1 MSCTASSPAH
11 LSARRQSTTPRPTS
25 TGWHGALV
33 ALLLALLP
41 LSAAHAQ
48 VFSNNAPITIPGSGI
63 ATPYP
68 STINVS
74 GASAATGLRVR
85 LKNFT
90 HSFPADVGVLLVAP
104 DGQSHQL
111 IAPSPGSP
119 GNPVSGITLT
129 FENDAQTP
137 LPNPLITGTFR
148 SAGGNQAYDAPAN
161 TFPRRNNLGSLTV
174 TLNGTW
180 RLFVQDFAAGDFGS
194 FAGGWEIEFFDI
206 PQPRPSNAFTYQGRL
221 DGGIADGFIDA
232 RFSLWNGRF
241 SGNPQN
247 LLAGPVEVNGIAI
260 RGGLFTASVNLGVP
274 VPTDIQTFLQVEV
287 ASPSGS
293 GFVALSPR
301 QPMTAAPLASV
312 ASIATG
318 LGNVTSL
325 PGGNSIISG
334 PQGALQTGSLTL
346 RAPGAIS
353 SDESGFPGG
362 LLSLVAGNANTAAN
376 TPQVGTSANND
387 VHIIAGDNMWANSNA
402 GLSWNG
408 NIQFFAGNGQ
418 PERLRIVGDN
428 GFVGIGT
435 STPSQR
441 LDVRGSIALG
451 TTGELRA
458 ASGEEDLRM
467 LRGTLNA
474 NGTVALGAG
483 FTATRTGTG
492 TYQVNFNT
500 AFNGVP
506 TVTVTPQSASL
517 YVFVSGTTAST
528 VFISVRNTFNIAT
541 DATVNFTA
549 LGPR

>member
-1 MSCTASSPAH
+1 MSHVSHASH
-11 LSARRQSTTPRPTS
+11 LSHLSLARSPRVAS
-25 TGWHGALV
+25 VAFLA

-41 LSAAHAQ
+41 LSAARAQ
-48 VFSNNAPITIPGSGI
+48 IFSNNAPISIPGSGT

-74 GASAATGLRVR
+74 GVPNGTTVRVR

-90 HSFPADVGVLLVAP
+90 HTFPADVGVLLVAP
-104 DGQSHQL
+104 NGRSHQL
-111 IAPSPGSP
+111 IAPIPTSG
-119 GNPVSGITLT
+119 GNPVNGITLT
-129 FENDAQTP
+129 LDAEAQTP
-137 LPNPLITGTFR
+137 LPNPLVTGTFR
-148 SAGGNQAYDAPAN
+148 AAGGNQVYAAPAN
-161 TFPRRNNLGSLTV
+161 TFPRTNLLGSLLV
-174 TLNGTW
+174 TPNGAW

-194 FAGGWEIEFFDI
+194 FAGGWEIEFFDV
-206 PQPRPSNAFTYQGRL
+206 PRPLASNEFTYQGRL

-232 RFSLWNGRF
+232 RFSLW
-241 SGNPQN
+241 SGPNASSPQN

-260 RGGLFTASVNLGVP
+260 RGGLFTASVDLGIP
-274 VPTDIQTFLQVEV
+274 LPTDVQTFLQVEV

-293 GFVALSPR
+293 GFVTLSPR

-312 ASIATG
+312 AAG

-325 PGGNSIISG
+325 PGGNSVISG
-334 PQGALQTGSLTL
+334 PQGVLQTGSLTL
-346 RAPGAIS
+346 RAPGAVE
-353 SDESGFPGG
+353 SDDSGSQGG
-362 LLSLVAGNANTAAN
+362 LLRLVAGNANTGAN
-376 TPQVGTSANND
+376 SPSIGTSNNND
-387 VHIIAGDNMWANSNA
+387 VHIVAGDNVWGGVNSEF
-402 GLSWNG
+402 WNG
-408 NIQFFAGNGQ
+408 NIQFFAGDALDAPGGTQ
-418 PERLRIVGDN
+418 PERMRIVGDN

-435 STPSQR
+435 STPTQR

-451 TTGELRA
+451 NNGELRA
-458 ASGEEDLRM
+458 PGGEENLRM

-492 TYQVNFNT
+492 TYQVDFNT

-506 TVTVTPQSASL
+506 TVTVTPQGASL

-528 VFISVRNTFNIAT
+528 VFISVRNTFNSAT
-541 DATVNFTA
+541 DAIVNFTV

>member
-1 MSCTASSPAH
+1 MSFAH
-11 LSARRQSTTPRPTS
+11 SRRIAYATFL
-25 TGWHGALV
+25 A
-33 ALLLALLP
+33 ALLVALLP
-41 LSAAHAQ
+41 LSAARAQ
-48 VFSNNAPITIPGSGI
+48 VFSNNAAITIPELGTAS
-63 ATPYP
+63 PYP

-74 GASAATGLRVR
+74 GVTEGAISGLRVR

-104 DGQSHQL
+104 DGSSHQL
-111 IAPSPGSP
+111 IAPIPGSG

-137 LPNPLITGTFR
+137 LPNPLVTGTFR
-148 SAGGNQAYDAPAN
+148 STGGNQAYAAPAN
-161 TFPRRNNLGSLTV
+161 TFPRTNFLDSLLESDRNGA
-174 TLNGTW
+174 W
-180 RLFVQDFAAGDFGS
+180 RLFVQDFAAGDSGS
-194 FAGGWEIEFFDI
+194 FAGGWEIEFFDR
-206 PQPRPSNAFTYQGRL
+206 PRPRISNVFTYQGRL

-232 RFSLWNGRF
+232 RFSLWSGPG

-301 QPMTAAPLASV
+301 QPMTATPLASV
-312 ASIATG
+312 AAG
-318 LGNVTSL
+318 LGSNTLL
-325 PGGNSIISG
+325 PGGNSVITG
-334 PQGALQTGSLTL
+334 PQGVGQTGSLTL
-346 RAPGAIS
+346 RAPGAVGAS
-353 SDESGFPGG
+353 VSGSQGG
-362 LLSLVAGNANTAAN
+362 LLRLVAGNANTAGTA
-376 TPQVGTSANND
+376 PPVGTSANND
-387 VHIIAGDNMWANSNA
+387 IHIIAGDNVWGGVNFER
-402 GLSWNG
+402 WNG
-408 NIQFFAGNGQ
+408 NILFFAGNDQ

-435 STPSQR
+435 STPSQL

-458 ASGEEDLRM
+458 AGGEEDLRM

-506 TVTVTPQSASL
+506 TVTVTPQGASL

-541 DATVNFTA
+541 DATVNFTV